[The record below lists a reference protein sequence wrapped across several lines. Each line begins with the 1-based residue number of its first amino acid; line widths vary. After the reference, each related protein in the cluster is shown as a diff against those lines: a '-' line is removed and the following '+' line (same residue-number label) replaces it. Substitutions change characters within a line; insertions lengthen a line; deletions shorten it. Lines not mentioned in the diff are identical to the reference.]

1 MPKYIW
7 KEGRFIHPSTGEAM
21 PIPERKTIQKPMT
34 FGDIPGYRSPITG
47 EWIEGRRARRYDLE
61 KHDCVDAGDFPRK
74 NGGKVKSKKFAAKHN
89 LPWQGD

>member
-7 KEGRFIHPSTGEAM
+7 KEGQFVSPSTGEAM
-21 PIPERKTIQKPMT
+21 AIPERPLQCPTVI
-34 FGDIPGYRSPITG
+34 GDIPAYKSPVTG
-47 EWIEGRRARRYDLE
+47 EWVDGRRARRYDLE